1 MPINNALQSFWVNT
15 GAFPW
20 LSLEK
25 SNEIREQSKLMS
37 SNPYNQKLIQDDLH
51 RQELNKKTH
60 QDFMDQRQAGRMQ
73 LEQQVQTTK
82 SSSKKNR
89 TNSVKK
95 MWALA
100 DMYRQYWYEHG
111 KNWDSMWDEELV
123 SRFNTKNPQVKQ
135 YADAFL
141 TWGDESE
148 YRLAQELGINGES
161 STWLDEKAKKDLKDN
176 LWDEVRGSIKTKV
189 NVPINSVKK
198 WGQRTLNEL
207 WSNLYKEI
215 LKDAVWDSVLDDLW
229 IDIDKS
235 MDKIYEKT
243 IDPMV
248 SENVVEYQNKVN
260 ENYRALEEKN
270 MNQNVQRY
278 YDNQWYT
285 KLLKSWDLRW
295 FLYKTVWDA
304 AQNWEMPAV
313 VAVSVLQPEVW
324 FALMATDTYARENQE
339 AFEAMMDNWATYDQ
353 AERWAVVVWLVNSA
367 VEVWL
372 EKLIWWVETWASKAI
387 RDAFMKNV
395 QEEAVKK
402 WLGRLLT
409 EWALQQLKASWEEWL
424 EEIVQT
430 IVQNA
435 AIKTVNQNQDLF
447 EWVGQA
453 FEWGFYNP
461 MNLLVWGWNLAANR
475 TAIRDSIRGRWYNT
489 TTDTN
494 TSTNTNTNNQN
505 QGILDRITDW
515 GAEKITGTVSA
526 QDKLYK
532 AQEPRMNT
540 LTSKKDLE
548 RRRWN
553 SDRANQLIVENG
565 YTPTN
570 TAERLEA
577 HKATLD
583 KIWNQVKSKINEWK
597 WVTVDQTSIINALE
611 NYINEKKNLNVAAIE
626 WDIAALEKE
635 LESLK
640 QSQEQWTA
648 DLPVLENKKQVYNDI
663 ANWKEHE
670 ASKVYND
677 WIKLITSEIWK
688 IEDNLLSQIPW
699 EFSNLKKDV
708 GALIDSYED
717 VFKADMKNQRS
728 KWMWITEAY
737 SRIEWVW
744 DIIEGAMWIF
754 KWEWSKVLKWAGKV
768 LLWKS
773 LAKAR
778 DVDFLIEQ
786 WFKELANNIDSKS
799 VDKTSTNDYTTT
811 NASSNTSS
819 VNLSLN
825 GEETAWTES
834 SSSWATPQ
842 GWDQVWPTTA
852 FSQERRSGKTPTRW
866 SNFDISNVKQEY
878 SDNFDKIME
887 WKLDIWEIWRVEGKV
902 AFDWK
907 ERPAIFSAEIKEK
920 IERDHW
926 IDKANMLWTLE
937 KPDYIIKNM
946 NWDTNRINIIRRIP
960 WTNNFV
966 LLAADRSN
974 WFFVVTNYETH
985 NNTNNRMKNELKR
998 LIKRWELVVDNVWD
1012 IGSVLN
1018 SESTNMQETE
1028 QAGEATK
1035 KNPSKEQDKTPTVN
1049 NNITRDSEWN
1059 TLSKEDQEK
1068 FGNSKIV
1075 DGEWNLLVVMHGSAN
1090 QEVHDHY
1097 DETKAGSNVHADFK
1111 WVYFT
1116 DNLDLAEQFAHEQ
1129 LPWSSAFRTVLWK
1142 RGHLYKSYVNIT
1154 NPLNLNTAT
1163 PEQLLP
1169 FFREDVLTKTRD
1181 EEKRLDN
1188 LRGHPQF
1195 VKFHVDMDKVEKAW
1209 YDGIIAAIGKEWEW
1223 NEYIVF
1229 KGNQAK
1235 NIWEIEE
1242 QTK

>member
-1 MPINNALQSFWVNT
+1 MLGNNTLQSFQTNT

-51 RQELNKKTH
+51 RQELSKKTH

-73 LEQQVQTTK
+73 LEQQIQTTK

-148 YRLAQELGINGES
+148 YRLAQELGINRES
-161 STWLDEKAKKDLKDN
+161 SSWLDEKAKKDLKDN
-176 LWDEVRGSIKTKV
+176 LWDSLWDNIRTKA
-189 NVPINSVKK
+189 NVPIDTMKK
-198 WGQRTLNEL
+198 RWKRIANQTLKQGADLVYKGILKGALWDKIFDDMWIDLAKYTDPLYDRSIVQPLQEDTLN
-207 WSNLYKEI
+207 
-215 LKDAVWDSVLDDLW
+215 
-229 IDIDKS
+229 
-235 MDKIYEKT
+235 
-243 IDPMV
+243 
-248 SENVVEYQNKVN
+248 YQN
-260 ENYRALEEKN
+260 EIDERYRALEQKN
-270 MNQNVQRY
+270 LDQDIENY
-278 YDNQWYT
+278 YDNKGYT
-285 KLLKSWDLRW
+285 KLLKEWDFRG

-353 AERWAVVVWLVNSA
+353 AEKWAVVVWLVNSA

-387 RDAFMKNV
+387 RNAFMKNV

-424 EEIVQT
+424 EEIIQT

-435 AIKTVNQNQDLF
+435 AVKTVNQNKDLF

-475 TAIRDSIRGRWYNT
+475 TAIIDSIRGRWYNT

-494 TSTNTNTNNQN
+494 TSTNTNTNNQS
-505 QGILDRITDW
+505 QGALDRITDW

-744 DIIEGAMWIF
+744 DIIEWAMWIF
-754 KWEWSKVLKWAGKV
+754 KWDWGKVIKWAGKV

-773 LAKAR
+773 LAKAK

-786 WFKELANNIDSKS
+786 WFKELAKQYGNNWNVTTNTTPTPTATAPTTRTTTEITEDIDVWENPTDLTATEGVKEEEVTTTPKKKTTKKKTSKS
-799 VDKTSTNDYTTT
+799 GLDKNQ
-811 NASSNTSS
+811 ASSKT
-819 VNLSLN
+819 
-825 GEETAWTES
+825 
-834 SSSWATPQ
+834 ATPQ
-842 GWDQVWPTTA
+842 FKKWFGDSKVVDSDWKPLVVYHWTENFWRTELKWP
-852 FSQERRSGKTPTRW
+852 
-866 SNFDISNVKQEY
+866 
-878 SDNFDKIME
+878 
-887 WKLDIWEIWRVEGKV
+887 EIWDYDRDRPATDWIYFTDSKEEANWYESSQHSEIEGKN
-902 AFDWK
+902 K
-907 ERPAIFSAEIKEK
+907 
-920 IERDHW
+920 
-926 IDKANMLWTLE
+926 WT
-937 KPDYIIKNM
+937 
-946 NWDTNRINIIRRIP
+946 
-960 WTNNFV
+960 
-966 LLAADRSN
+966 
-974 WFFVVTNYETH
+974 YEVYLS
-985 NNTNNRMKNELKR
+985 MKNP
-998 LIKRWELVVDNVWD
+998 LVVDFEWSWWNGKRYTYTVIDWD
-1012 IGSVLN
+1012 KDIRTFRNYDEAEAFKKEYDKENNAN
-1018 SESTNMQETE
+1018 SEIEKVSVSNNWLKDTQYYVQQAKEEWYDWVIFLNIRDSWIDNVKAKPSTTYAVFNSNQI
-1028 QAGEATK
+1028 K
-1035 KNPSKEQDKTPTVN
+1035 SVN
-1049 NNITRDSEWN
+1049 NNGKF
-1059 TLSKEDQEK
+1059 SK
-1068 FGNSKIV
+1068 S
-1075 DGEWNLLVVMHGSAN
+1075 
-1090 QEVHDHY
+1090 
-1097 DETKAGSNVHADFK
+1097 SNMF
-1111 WVYFT
+1111 
-1116 DNLDLAEQFAHEQ
+1116 E
-1129 LPWSSAFRTVLWK
+1129 
-1142 RGHLYKSYVNIT
+1142 
-1154 NPLNLNTAT
+1154 
-1163 PEQLLP
+1163 
-1169 FFREDVLTKTRD
+1169 
-1181 EEKRLDN
+1181 
-1188 LRGHPQF
+1188 
-1195 VKFHVDMDKVEKAW
+1195 
-1209 YDGIIAAIGKEWEW
+1209 
-1223 NEYIVF
+1223 
-1229 KGNQAK
+1229 
-1235 NIWEIEE
+1235 
-1242 QTK
+1242 